1 MCVSEFGC
9 KYDVCIYS
17 NATPNTLALG
27 LTPCLCILSKNVG
40 MCGLTPCLVANIL
53 YDERYKCLR
62 TLGGN
67 AEPHSERLNLGFTR
81 CLRTQVPQERCYLT
95 YNRKPQCKLI
105 FRGGVD
111 CICHPQ
117 CKREFTDNY
126 LLPDNNQV
134 LIGQSNVNSKDIK
147 LHLDT

>member
-1 MCVSEFGC
+1 MTHSRDSCSVCVCVREFGC

-27 LTPCLCILSKNVG
+27 LTPCLCILRKNVG
-40 MCGLTPCLVANIL
+40 MCGLTPCLVANVP

-62 TLGGN
+62 TLGES

-81 CLRTQVPQERCYLT
+81 RLCTQVPQERCYLT

-105 FRGGVD
+105 FRGGESTVSATHSANENSLT
-111 CICHPQ
+111 I
-117 CKREFTDNY
+117 
-126 LLPDNNQV
+126 
-134 LIGQSNVNSKDIK
+134 IGSQKTTK
-147 LHLDT
+147 F